1 MFRDMILAS
10 CKAWY
15 QSDDCKIKEL
25 ISYIQIQ
32 NRMRDAQIEAIQMYL
47 FLKIAGDN
55 KPLSTLFSEGF
66 FNTLD
71 LDDIE
76 LRPKTYMF
84 LKENP
89 AAAALFEFSQKY
101 CEDKKL
107 AASLSKTIREDPESI
122 DYEAFF
128 DEEFGG
134 STYTDYV
141 FSLPMGA
148 GKTYLMAAFIYL
160 DLYFA
165 SVDPENPAFA
175 HNFIILAP
183 SGLKS
188 SIMPSL
194 RTIERFDPSWI
205 MDKTAADRIRRMI
218 TFDTLD
224 QAASASKSNKAKN
237 PNARKVAMHLA
248 DGDATG
254 LVLVTNAEKVILD
267 KYQDATQQLIVDM
280 NIDEEER
287 YANELRAIIGDI
299 PRLSIFIDEV
309 HHAQADT
316 IKLRSVVNRWASRGS
331 VVTVLGFSG
340 TPYLSKKEK
349 VYVSDGITMSNTEIP
364 SVVYYYPL
372 VKGIGNFLKTPT
384 VYCYEDR
391 DNYTEIISDGLRTF
405 LNMHHDSTFSDGT
418 TYKVAIY
425 CTSIEALET
434 VVYPDVRRIV
444 DSFGMNPSETILKYH
459 DGNKEFKP
467 DTDAEMEFRTLDS
480 KTSKIRVILLVQIG
494 KEGWDCR
501 SLDAVILSNVH
512 KSTRNMVLQT
522 CCRCLRQI
530 SRNADEKA
538 HIFLSKENQDILSKQ
553 LKDEQDMDLTEFQK
567 GVRDQHRIKL
577 YDRSYYVNVP
587 ELRLY
592 QFRIKTTI
600 VDDGLDV
607 DANLRSIPIE
617 KLRTDRVIQRRTFD
631 GTLID
636 RWTEDNEFGR
646 YMVDTATY
654 NGWLD
659 EISKGSFGSIN
670 RQNLLEHDGELRP
683 IFDEITFEA
692 DGIRYFSSKFDRSE
706 INSRIRRSFVPQRHE
721 NVEILPEGDN
731 VSILSIDRFVK
742 EKMVSNP
749 DAYTPSQDAVINCM
763 KADKEGFD
771 GREYMRR
778 RYHYMPYHLDS
789 GFEFKIL
796 SLLHKYAQS
805 RDDIEIYY
813 NGDRFLTDFHI
824 SCHQRSANRWTS
836 IGRYT
841 PDFLI
846 ISRNGDE
853 IGKVLII
860 ETKGALYANDPDFLA
875 KRDYVSN
882 FFVNEN
888 NKRFHYE
895 KFRYIYIEDSMD
907 ELNIQAS
914 IRSAIST
921 FFG

>member
-1 MFRDMILAS
+1 MILAS

-15 QSDDCKIKEL
+15 LSDDCRIKEM

-55 KPLSTLFSEGF
+55 KPLSALFSEGF
-66 FNTLD
+66 FNQLN

-76 LRPKTYMF
+76 LRPKTYVF

-89 AAAALFEFSQKY
+89 AAAALFEFSEKY
-101 CEDKKL
+101 CDDRKL
-107 AASLSKTIREDPESI
+107 AAALSKTIREDPESI
-122 DYEAFF
+122 DYKAFF

-134 STYTDYV
+134 TTYTDYV

-165 SVDPENPAFA
+165 SVDPKNPAFA

-205 MDKTAADRIRRMI
+205 MDRTAAERVRHMI

-237 PNARKVAMHLA
+237 PNARKVAMHLG
-248 DGDATG
+248 DGDAMG

-267 KYQDATQQLIVDM
+267 KYKDSAQQLIVDM
-280 NIDEEER
+280 DVNEEER
-287 YANELRAIIGDI
+287 FANELRAIIGEI

-309 HHAQADT
+309 HHAQDDS
-316 IKLRSVVNRWASRGS
+316 IKLRNVVNRWASRGS

-349 VYVSDGITMSNTEIP
+349 VSVSDGITMSNTEIP

-391 DNYTEIISDGLRTF
+391 DNYTEIISDGLKTF
-405 LNMHHDSTFSDGT
+405 LTMHCDSTFSDGT

-434 VVYPDVRRIV
+434 VVYPEVRRIV
-444 DSFGMNPSETILKYH
+444 ESFGMNPSETILKYH

-467 DTDAEMEFRTLDS
+467 DPDAEMEFRTLDS
-480 KTSKIRVILLVQIG
+480 KASKIRVILLVQIG

-553 LKDEQDMDLTEFQK
+553 LKDEQDMDLSEFQK
-567 GVRDQHRIKL
+567 GIRNQHTIKL
-577 YDRSYYVNVP
+577 YDRSRYVNVP

-600 VDDGLDV
+600 EDGELDV

-617 KLRTDRVIQRRTFD
+617 DFRTDRVIQRRTFD

-636 RWTEDNEFGR
+636 RWIEDNEFGKFL
-646 YMVDTATY
+646 VDTATFS
-654 NGWLD
+654 GWMR
-659 EISKGSFGSIN
+659 EISKESFGFIDDGE
-670 RQNLLEHDGELRP
+670 LMEHESELRP
-683 IFDEITFEA
+683 IFDEITFE
-692 DGIRYFSSKFDRSE
+692 DDDIRYFSSKYDRSE
-706 INSRIRRSFVPQRHE
+706 INSRIRKSFVPQRHE
-721 NVEILPEGDN
+721 RTEILPEGDN

-742 EKMVSNP
+742 EESVSNP
-749 DAYTPSQDAVINCM
+749 KSYTPDQDTVVGCM
-763 KADKEGFD
+763 KADAEGFK

-789 GFEFKIL
+789 GFEFYIL
-796 SLLHKYAQS
+796 KLLHKFCQS

-824 SCHQRSANRWTS
+824 SCCRRVANRWSS

-841 PDFLI
+841 PDFLVI
-846 ISRNGDE
+846 CRRDDE
-853 IGKVLII
+853 IYKALII
-860 ETKGALYANDPDFLA
+860 ETKGELYADDPTFLA

-882 FFVNEN
+882 VFVNEN
-888 NKRFHYE
+888 NRLFHYE
-895 KFRYIYIEDSMD
+895 KFRYIYIEDSMG
-907 ELNIQAS
+907 ELNIQTS
-914 IRSAIST
+914 IRSAISS
-921 FFG
+921 FFR

>member
-1 MFRDMILAS
+1 MIMAT

-15 QSDDCKIKEL
+15 LSGKCKINEM

-55 KPLSTLFSEGF
+55 KPLSLLFSEGF
-66 FNTLD
+66 FNSLN

-76 LRPKTYMF
+76 LRPKTYEF
-84 LKENP
+84 LKNNP
-89 AAAALFEFSQKY
+89 AAAALFEFSEKY
-101 CEDKKL
+101 CDDKKL
-107 AASLSKTIREDPESI
+107 ANALSKRIREDPESI
-122 DYEAFF
+122 DYNAFF

-134 STYTDYV
+134 CTYADYV

-237 PNARKVAMHLA
+237 PNARKVAMHLGA
-248 DGDATG
+248 GDTIG

-267 KYQDATQQLIVDM
+267 RYQDSAQQLIVDM
-280 NIDEEER
+280 NIEEEDR
-287 YANELRAIIGDI
+287 FANELRAIIGDI

-309 HHAQADT
+309 HHAQDDS
-316 IKLRSVVNRWASRGS
+316 IKLRSVVNRWALKGS

-340 TPYLSKKEK
+340 TPYLAKKEK

-391 DNYTEIISDGLRTF
+391 ENYTEIISDGLRTF
-405 LNMHHDSTFSDGT
+405 LNLHHDSKFSDGT

-434 VVYPDVRRIV
+434 VVFPEVRRIV

-467 DTDAEMEFRTLDS
+467 DSDAEMEFRTLDS
-480 KTSKIRVILLVQIG
+480 KSSKIRVILLVQIG

-538 HIFLSKENQDILSKQ
+538 HIFLSKENHPPLSKQ
-553 LKDEQDMDLTEFQK
+553 LKDEQDMDLSEFQT
-567 GVRDQHRIKL
+567 GTRDKHRIRL
-577 YDRSYYVNVP
+577 YDRSYFVNVP

-600 VDDGLDV
+600 EDGELDV
-607 DANLRSIPIE
+607 NANIRSIPLE
-617 KLRTDRVIQRRTFD
+617 NYRTDRVIQRRTFD

-636 RWTEDNEFGR
+636 RWIEDNEFGR
-646 YMVDTATY
+646 YMMDIATY

-659 EISKGSFGSIN
+659 EISKGSFGSMT
-670 RQNLLEHDGELRP
+670 RQQLLNYSDELKP

-692 DGIRYFSSKFDRSE
+692 DGIRYFSSKFDRCE
-706 INSRIRRSFVPQRHE
+706 INSRIRKSFIPQRHE
-721 NVEILPEGDN
+721 KTEILPEGDN

-749 DAYTPSQDAVINCM
+749 DTYTPSQDAVIHCM
-763 KADKEGFD
+763 EADQKGFD

-789 GFEFKIL
+789 GFEFRIL
-796 SLLHKYAQS
+796 TLLHKFCQS
-805 RDDIEIYY
+805 RSDIEVYY

-824 SCHQRSANRWTS
+824 NCYKRVANRWSS

-846 ISRNGDE
+846 ISRKDDE
-853 IGKVLII
+853 IDKALII
-860 ETKGALYANDPDFLA
+860 ETKGTLYANDPTFLA

-882 FFVNEN
+882 VFVNEN
-888 NKRFHYE
+888 NKKFHYE
-895 KFRYIYIEDSMD
+895 KFRYVYIEDSMD
-907 ELNIQAS
+907 ELNIQ
-914 IRSAIST
+914 SAIHLTISS
-921 FFG
+921 FFE